1 MVQGRA
7 IGMAEVRF
15 LLSQIRPATT
25 GQRDVVELWLQKSGG
40 DSGTL
45 PSSIPDEVI
54 SAAVQQW
61 IERLIVLS
69 FLERQQLSVPRAK
82 VEADLQSWDQRLRE
96 LGTSLDEFRQTSGIS
111 RESLFQFRHWEL
123 SWQSY
128 LDRRLTEESL
138 QKYFQQ
144 FQAEFDG
151 TQKRVAHIVLVMP
164 ADVSQNA
171 ADQEARSQWQD
182 AACAKL
188 QEIREQIIAG
198 GLTFSAA
205 AAQYSEGTS
214 AQAGGELGW
223 VVREGPLSEAVSQ
236 SVFRLNKGETSE
248 PVTSPHG
255 VHLLTVLEEVP
266 GARTF
271 SQVIEKVK
279 QESMRQL
286 WQKMVAQERSNLSIE
301 SRVGR

>member
-1 MVQGRA
+1 MELVVRRLSGSLWRSLLFVLISTSVLIPLRPIDGQTPAAPQKTEPERSLAIVQGRA

-15 LLSQIRPATT
+15 LLSQIHPATT

-40 DSGTL
+40 DSGPL

-96 LGTSLDEFRQTSGIS
+96 LGTSLEEFRQTSGIS

-164 ADVSQNA
+164 ADVSQTRRIRKPGPSGRTLR
-171 ADQEARSQWQD
+171 ARS
-182 AACAKL
+182 
-188 QEIREQIIAG
+188 
-198 GLTFSAA
+198 
-205 AAQYSEGTS
+205 
-214 AQAGGELGW
+214 
-223 VVREGPLSEAVSQ
+223 
-236 SVFRLNKGETSE
+236 
-248 PVTSPHG
+248 
-255 VHLLTVLEEVP
+255 
-266 GARTF
+266 
-271 SQVIEKVK
+271 
-279 QESMRQL
+279 
-286 WQKMVAQERSNLSIE
+286 
-301 SRVGR
+301 